1 MVNTVLKVPYGQK
14 IKNIYDSNN
23 PRTPIA
29 KSSQVEVWG
38 NKKAKNF
45 ARHIIKNLSK
55 SPEITKLQK
64 TQSTQRYLNSR

>member
-38 NKKAKNF
+38 NKKKTRNF
-45 ARHIIKNLSK
+45 ERPNQKFEQK
-55 SPEITKLQK
+55 S
-64 TQSTQRYLNSR
+64 